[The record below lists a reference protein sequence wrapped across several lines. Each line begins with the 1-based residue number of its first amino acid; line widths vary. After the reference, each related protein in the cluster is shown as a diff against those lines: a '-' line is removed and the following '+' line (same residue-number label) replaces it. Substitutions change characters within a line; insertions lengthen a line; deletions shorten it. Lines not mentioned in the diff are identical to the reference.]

1 MKSTGSNT
9 MPVTTAPPLR
19 ALLAWVLATVMAC
32 LLAACG
38 GGGTVPPS
46 GVDIRPLSADFSSR
60 KAVAYSPFRSGNRD
74 TEEITDEMVREDLAL
89 LAQGGFTLLRVFD
102 SSDKVAARLL
112 RIIAADKLDF
122 KVMLG
127 AYIFSEVENPR
138 TTAQVAANKKFN
150 QEETDRAV
158 KLANDYKNIVLAVSV
173 GNETLVSWSGYA
185 IASTPGVVAGYIKSV
200 RDRVTQ
206 PLTTDDN
213 WAFFAGNSS
222 ERNRPRLVIDAVDF
236 VSMHTYPLLDTVPP
250 AVPNWDWQQQAVPEA
265 QRAVAMM
272 DAAIAAAK
280 SEYAAVRAH
289 LDSLGQQAKP
299 IIVGETGWKAVPVGN
314 TANRAH
320 PVNQKMYI
328 DRLNAW
334 GKDAKTSGAGPVSIV
349 YFEAFD
355 EPWKGDDDKW
365 GLFTVA
371 RKARY
376 VIQDPALYAA
386 SQWDVPP
393 TYTQADAVYAP
404 TIVDNVVTANRYT
417 LYSDTVTAGEVRVDA
432 IPRAALLEDLKLRFF
447 GWDSPATAF
456 AGEFVGTA
464 ADGEGLHYL
473 EVGPSPASYGWGL
486 FATSSSSTDL
496 SQFEAAGRLNFRIKT
511 AYPGELR
518 FGFLTG
524 SGNTAYD
531 VYLTLSNTNADGY
544 GFVNDGQWHEVSI
557 PISALKVGGAP
568 SFGNTAQLAKFDL
581 TKVTNPFVVN
591 DVYDFT
597 GNTTIKGNKTPV
609 FIDNIH
615 WSK

>member
-1 MKSTGSNT
+1 MKSTGSHT
-9 MPVTTAPPLR
+9 MPVTSLHPFRP
-19 ALLAWVLATVMAC
+19 LLAWALATVLAWLLVAC
-32 LLAACG
+32 
-38 GGGTVPPS
+38 GGGTVPPT

-60 KAVAYSPFRSGNRD
+60 KAVAYSPFRSNNRD
-74 TEEITDEMVREDLAL
+74 TEVITDAMVRQDLAL

-102 SSDKVAARLL
+102 SSDMVSARLL
-112 RIIAADKLDF
+112 RIIAADQLDF

-138 TTAQVAANKKFN
+138 TTAQVGANKKFN

-206 PLTTDDN
+206 PLTSDDN
-213 WAFFAGNSS
+213 WAFYAKNSS
-222 ERNRPRLVIDAVDF
+222 ERNDPRLVIDAVDF

-250 AVPNWDWQQQAVPEA
+250 AVPHWDWQQQAVPEA
-265 QRAVAMM
+265 RRAVAMM
-272 DAAIAAAK
+272 DAAIASAK
-280 SEYAAVRAH
+280 GEYAAVRAH
-289 LDSLGQQAKP
+289 LDSLGQQSKP
-299 IIVGETGWKAVPVGN
+299 IIVGETGWKAVAVGN

-334 GKDAKTSGAGPVSIV
+334 GSAAKASGAGPVSIV

-376 VIQDPALYAA
+376 VIQDPKLYAV
-386 SQWDVPP
+386 SQWDAPP
-393 TYTQADAVYAP
+393 TYTDANAVYAP

-432 IPRAALLEDLKLRFF
+432 IPRPDLLADLKLKFF

-464 ADGEGLHYL
+464 ADGEGFHYV

-496 SQFEAAGRLNFRIKT
+496 SQFEATGRLNFRIKT
-511 AYPGELR
+511 AYPGKLR

-531 VYLTLSNTNADGY
+531 VYLTLSNSNADGY
-544 GFVNDGQWHEVSI
+544 GYLNDGQWHAVSI
-557 PISALKVGGAP
+557 PISALKTGGAP
-568 SFGNTAQLAKFDL
+568 SFGNNPGTAKFNL

-591 DVYDFT
+591 DVYDAT

-609 FIDNIH
+609 FIDNLY

>member
-1 MKSTGSNT
+1 
-9 MPVTTAPPLR
+9 
-19 ALLAWVLATVMAC
+19 LLAWVLALLLASV
-32 LLAACG
+32 LAACG
-38 GGGTVPPS
+38 GGGTVPPT
-46 GVDIRPLSADFSSR
+46 GVDIRPLSADFSNR
-60 KAVAYSPFRSGNRD
+60 KAVAYSPFRSSNRD
-74 TEEITDEMVREDLAL
+74 TEEVTDAMIREDLAL
-89 LAQGGFTLLRVFD
+89 LAQGGFTLLRLFD

-112 RIIAADKLDF
+112 RIIADDKLDF

-127 AYIFSEVENPR
+127 AYIFSEKENPR
-138 TTAQVAANKKFN
+138 TTAQVEANKKFN
-150 QEETDRAV
+150 QEEVDRAV
-158 KLANDYKNIVLAVSV
+158 KLANDYKSIVLAVSV
-173 GNETLVSWSGYA
+173 GNETLVSWSGSA
-185 IASTPGVVAGYIKSV
+185 IASTPGVVAGYIKYV

-206 PLTTDDN
+206 PLTSDDN
-213 WAFFAGNSS
+213 WAFYAKKSS
-222 ERNRPRLVIDAVDF
+222 EPNDPRLVIDAVDF

-272 DAAIAAAK
+272 DAAIEAAK
-280 SEYAAVRAH
+280 GEYAAVRAH

-299 IIVGETGWKAVPVGN
+299 IIIGETGWKAVPVGN

-334 GKDAKTSGAGPVSIV
+334 GGASKASGAGPVSIV

-376 VIQDPALYAA
+376 VIQDPALYPA
-386 SQWDVPP
+386 SLWDVPP
-393 TYTQADAVYAP
+393 TYTDADAVYAP

-417 LYSDTVTAGEVRVDA
+417 LYSDTATAGEVRVDA
-432 IPRAALLEDLKLRFF
+432 IPRSDVLADLKLQFF

-464 ADGEGLHYL
+464 ADGEGFHYL

-496 SQFEAAGRLNFRIKT
+496 SQFEASGRLNFRIKT
-511 AYPGELR
+511 TYPGKLR

-524 SGNTAYD
+524 SGSTAYD
-531 VYLTLSNTNADGY
+531 VYVTLSNTNADGY
-544 GFVNDGQWHEVSI
+544 GYVNDGQWHDVSI
-557 PISALKVGGAP
+557 PVSALKAGGAP
-568 SFGNTAQLAKFDL
+568 SFGNTAVNAKFDL

-591 DVYDFT
+591 DVYDAT
-597 GNTTIKGNKTPV
+597 GNTTIKGNKTSV
-609 FIDNIH
+609 FIDNIY

>member
-1 MKSTGSNT
+1 MKSTGSHT
-9 MPVTTAPPLR
+9 MPVTSVPPFRL
-19 ALLAWVLATVMAC
+19 LLAWMLALLLASV
-32 LLAACG
+32 LAACG
-38 GGGTVPPS
+38 GGGTVPPT

-60 KAVAYSPFRSGNRD
+60 KAVAYSPFRSSNRD
-74 TEEITDEMVREDLAL
+74 TETITDEMVREDLAL

-102 SSDKVAARLL
+102 SSDMVSARLM
-112 RIIAADKLDF
+112 RIIAADQLDF

-138 TTAQVAANKKFN
+138 TTAQVEANRKFN

-173 GNETLVSWSGYA
+173 GNETLVSWSGDA
-185 IASTPGVVAGYIKSV
+185 IASTPDVVAGYIKSV
-200 RDRVTQ
+200 RDRITQ
-206 PLTTDDN
+206 PVTTDDN
-213 WAFFAGNSS
+213 WAFYAGNSS
-222 ERNRPRLVIDAVDF
+222 ERNRPRLVIDAIDF

-280 SEYAAVRAH
+280 SEYNAVRAS

-334 GKDAKTSGAGPVSIV
+334 GKEAKASGAGPVSIV

-376 VIQDPALYAA
+376 VIQDPKLYAA
-386 SQWDVPP
+386 SLWDVPP
-393 TYTQADAVYAP
+393 TYTDADAVYAP
-404 TIVDNVVTANRYT
+404 TIVDNVVTASRYT
-417 LYSDTVTAGEVRVDA
+417 LYSDTVTAGEVRVDD
-432 IPRAALLEDLKLRFF
+432 IPRPDALTDLKLQFI

-464 ADGEGLHYL
+464 ADGEGFHYV

-496 SQFEAAGRLNFRIKT
+496 SQFESAGRLNFRIKT
-511 AYPGELR
+511 VYPGKLR

-544 GFVNDGQWHEVSI
+544 GYINDGQWHEVSI
-557 PISALKVGGAP
+557 PISALKTGGAP
-568 SFGNTAQLAKFDL
+568 SFGNTTDLAKFDL
-581 TKVTNPFVVN
+581 AKVTNPFVVN
-591 DVYDFT
+591 DVYDAT
-597 GNTTIKGNKTPV
+597 GNTTIKGNKTSI
-609 FIDNIH
+609 FIDNIY

>member
-1 MKSTGSNT
+1 MKSTGSHT
-9 MPVTTAPPLR
+9 MPVTSSPPLR
-19 ALLAWVLATVMAC
+19 LLLALVLALLLAA

-38 GGGTVPPS
+38 GGGTVPAT
-46 GVDIRPLSADFSSR
+46 GVDIRPLSADFSKR
-60 KAVAYSPFRSGNRD
+60 KAVAYSPFRSANRD
-74 TEEITDEMVREDLAL
+74 TEDITDAMIREDLAL
-89 LAQGGFTLLRVFD
+89 LAQGSFTLLRVFD
-102 SSDKVAARLL
+102 SSDMVSARLL

-138 TTAQVAANKKFN
+138 TTAQVEANKKFN
-150 QEETDRAV
+150 QEEVDRAV

-185 IASTPGVVAGYIKSV
+185 IASTPGVVAGYIKYV

-206 PLTTDDN
+206 PLTSDDN
-213 WAFFAGNSS
+213 WAFYAKNSS
-222 ERNRPRLVIDAVDF
+222 ERNDPRLVIDAVDF

-265 QRAVAMM
+265 ERAVAMM

-280 SEYAAVRAH
+280 KEYSAVRAH
-289 LDSLGQQAKP
+289 LDSMGQQGKP
-299 IIVGETGWKAVPVGN
+299 IIIGETGWKAVPVGN

-334 GKDAKTSGAGPVSIV
+334 GSATKAGAAGPVSIV

-376 VIQDPALYAA
+376 VIQDPKLYAE

-393 TYTQADAVYAP
+393 TYTDADAVFAP

-417 LYSDTVTAGEVRVDA
+417 LYSDTVTANEA
-432 IPRAALLEDLKLRFF
+432 IASNLNWF
-447 GWDSPATAF
+447 GFDSPPNAF
-456 AGEFVGTA
+456 T
-464 ADGEGLHYL
+464 GEGTDASLAAEGTKFR
-473 EVGPSPASYGWGL
+473 EVQPAPVIATGYGWGL
-486 FATSSSSTDL
+486 LATNNTSADL
-496 SQFEAAGRLNFRIKT
+496 SQFGAGGKLNLSIKT
-511 AYPGELR
+511 SYPGKLMI
-518 FGFLTG
+518 GFITTTG
-524 SGNTAYD
+524 GVDTNVSRPI
-531 VYLTLSNTNADGY
+531 SNTNADGF
-544 GFVNDGQWHEVSI
+544 GLVNDGNWHTVSI
-557 PISALKVGGAP
+557 PISALMAGQP
-568 SFGNTAQLAKFDL
+568 TANLAK
-581 TKVTNPFVVN
+581 VTFPIVISDIYGV
-591 DVYDFT
+591 T
-597 GNTTIKGNKTPV
+597 GNTGINKGDKTEKV
-609 FIDNIH
+609 FIDNIY

>member
-1 MKSTGSNT
+1 MKSTGSHT
-9 MPVTTAPPLR
+9 MPVTSAPPLR
-19 ALLAWVLATVMAC
+19 LLLAWVLALLLASV
-32 LLAACG
+32 LAACG
-38 GGGTVPPS
+38 GGGTVPPT
-46 GVDIRPLSADFSSR
+46 GVDIRPLSADFSNR
-60 KAVAYSPFRSGNRD
+60 KAVAYSPFRSSNRD
-74 TEEITDEMVREDLAL
+74 TEEITDAMIREDLAL
-89 LAQGGFTLLRVFD
+89 LAQGGFTLLRLFD

-112 RIIAADKLDF
+112 RIIADDKLDF

-127 AYIFSEVENPR
+127 AYIFSEKENPR
-138 TTAQVAANKKFN
+138 TTAQVEANKKFN
-150 QEETDRAV
+150 QEEVDRAV
-158 KLANDYKNIVLAVSV
+158 KLANDYKSIVLAVSV
-173 GNETLVSWSGYA
+173 GNETLVSWSGSA
-185 IASTPGVVAGYIKSV
+185 IASTPGVVAGYIKYV

-206 PLTTDDN
+206 PLTSDDN
-213 WAFFAGNSS
+213 WAFYAKKSS
-222 ERNRPRLVIDAVDF
+222 EPNDPRLVIDAVDF

-272 DAAIAAAK
+272 DAAIEAAK

-299 IIVGETGWKAVPVGN
+299 IIIGETGWKAVPVGN

-334 GKDAKTSGAGPVSIV
+334 GGASKASGAGPVSIV

-376 VIQDPALYAA
+376 VIQDPALYPA
-386 SQWDVPP
+386 SLWDVPP
-393 TYTQADAVYAP
+393 TYTDADAVYAP

-417 LYSDTVTAGEVRVDA
+417 LYSDTATAGEVRVDA
-432 IPRAALLEDLKLRFF
+432 IPRSDVLADLKLQFF

-464 ADGEGLHYL
+464 ADGEGFHYL

-496 SQFEAAGRLNFRIKT
+496 SQFEASGRLNFRIKT
-511 AYPGELR
+511 TYPGKLR

-524 SGNTAYD
+524 SGSTAYD
-531 VYLTLSNTNADGY
+531 VYVTLSNTNADGY
-544 GFVNDGQWHEVSI
+544 GFVNDGQWHDVSI
-557 PISALKVGGAP
+557 PISALKAGGAP
-568 SFGNTAQLAKFDL
+568 SFGNNPTTAKFDL

-591 DVYDFT
+591 DVYDAT
-597 GNTTIKGNKTPV
+597 GNTTIKGNKTSV
-609 FIDNIH
+609 FIDNIY

>member
-1 MKSTGSNT
+1 MKSTGSHT
-9 MPVTTAPPLR
+9 MPATSAPPFRL
-19 ALLAWVLATVMAC
+19 LLAWVLATVLAMV
-32 LLAACG
+32 LAACG
-38 GGGTVPPS
+38 GGGTVPPT
-46 GVDIRPLSADFSSR
+46 GVDIRPLSADFSNR
-60 KAVAYSPFRSGNRD
+60 KAVAYSPFRSSNRD
-74 TEEITDEMVREDLAL
+74 TEVISDAMVREDLAL

-102 SSDKVAARLL
+102 SSDMVSARLL
-112 RIIAADKLDF
+112 RIIAADQLDF

-138 TTAQVAANKKFN
+138 TTAQVEANKKFN
-150 QEETDRAV
+150 QEEVDRAV

-185 IASTPGVVAGYIKSV
+185 IASTPGVVAGYIKYV

-206 PLTTDDN
+206 PLTSDDN
-213 WAFFAGNSS
+213 WAFYAKNSS
-222 ERNRPRLVIDAVDF
+222 ERNDPRLVIDAVDF

-265 QRAVAMM
+265 GRAVAMM
-272 DAAIAAAK
+272 DAAIASAK
-280 SEYAAVRAH
+280 GEYDAVRAH
-289 LDSLGQQAKP
+289 LDSLGQQGKP
-299 IIVGETGWKAVPVGN
+299 IIIGETGWKAVPVGN

-320 PVNQKMYI
+320 PVNQKMYV

-334 GKDAKTSGAGPVSIV
+334 GSAAKTSGAGPVSIV

-365 GLFTVA
+365 GLFTVE

-376 VIQDPALYAA
+376 VIQDPALYPA
-386 SQWDVPP
+386 SLWDTPP
-393 TYTQADAVYAP
+393 SYTAADAVYAP
-404 TIVDNVVTANRYT
+404 TIVDTVVTANRYT

-432 IPRAALLEDLKLRFF
+432 IPRPVLLADLKLQFF

-464 ADGEGLHYL
+464 ADGEGFHYV

-486 FATSSSSTDL
+486 FATNSSSTDL
-496 SQFEAAGRLNFRIKT
+496 SQFEASGRLNFRIKT
-511 AYPGELR
+511 AYPGKLR

-531 VYLTLSNTNADGY
+531 VYLTLSNSNADGY
-544 GFVNDGQWHEVSI
+544 GYINDGQWHDVSI
-557 PISALKVGGAP
+557 PISALKTGGAP
-568 SFGNTAQLAKFDL
+568 SFGNNPATAKFDL

-591 DVYDFT
+591 DVYDAT
-597 GNTTIKGNKTPV
+597 GNTTIKGDKTSI
-609 FIDNIH
+609 FIDNIY

>member
-1 MKSTGSNT
+1 MKSTGSHT
-9 MPVTTAPPLR
+9 MPVTSVPSFRL
-19 ALLAWVLATVMAC
+19 LLAWVLALLLASV
-32 LLAACG
+32 LAACG
-38 GGGTVPPS
+38 GGGTVAPT
-46 GVDIRPLSADFSSR
+46 GVDIRPLSAEFSKR
-60 KAVAYSPFRSGNRD
+60 KAVAYSPFRSTNRD
-74 TEEITDEMVREDLAL
+74 TEQVTDAMIREDLAL
-89 LAQGGFTLLRVFD
+89 LAQGGFTLLRLFD
-102 SSDKVAARLL
+102 SSDMVSARLL

-138 TTAQVAANKKFN
+138 TTAQVEANQKLN
-150 QEETDRAV
+150 QQETDRAV
-158 KLANDYKNIVLAVSV
+158 KLANAYPTIVLAVSV
-173 GNETLVSWSGYA
+173 GNETLVVWSGYA

-200 RDRVTQ
+200 RDRIAQ

-213 WAFFAGNSS
+213 WAFYAKNSS
-222 ERNRPRLVIDAVDF
+222 ERNDPRLVIDAVDF

-265 QRAVAMM
+265 RRAVAMM
-272 DAAIAAAK
+272 DAAINSAK
-280 SEYAAVRAH
+280 GEYAAVRTH
-289 LDSLGQQAKP
+289 LDSLGQQRKP
-299 IIVGETGWKAVPVGN
+299 IIIGETGWKAVPVGN

-328 DRLNAW
+328 ERLKAW
-334 GKDAKTSGAGPVSIV
+334 SDAAKVSGAGPVSIV

-355 EPWKGDDDKW
+355 EPWKGGDDKW

-376 VIQDPALYAA
+376 VIQDPQLYAT
-386 SQWDVPP
+386 SQWDAPP
-393 TYTQADAVYAP
+393 TYTDANAVFAA

-432 IPRAALLEDLKLRFF
+432 IPRTDALADLTLKFF
-447 GWDSPATAF
+447 GWDSPPTAF
-456 AGEFVGTA
+456 AGEFVGAA
-464 ADGEGLHYL
+464 ADGEGFHYI

-496 SQFEAAGRLNFRIKT
+496 SQFEASGRLNFRIKT
-511 AYPGELR
+511 AYPGKLR

-544 GFVNDGQWHEVSI
+544 GYVNDGQWHNVSI

-568 SFGNTAQLAKFDL
+568 SFGNNPATAKFDL
-581 TKVTNPFVVN
+581 GKVSNPFVVN
-591 DVYDFT
+591 DVYDAS
-597 GNTTIKGNKTPV
+597 GNTTIKGNKASI